1 MIRLLKFFGY
11 SIVAIVCGL
20 MLVLSGAYLYLSPGL
35 PSVEALRSIQLQIP
49 LRVYS
54 SDEKLIA
61 EFGEMRRTP
70 IRFADIP
77 PNFIN
82 ALLSA
87 EDDNF
92 ANHYG
97 VDPSSLVRAATQ
109 LVKSGHIQS
118 GGSTITMQLARNVFL
133 SSERTYTR
141 KIREILL
148 AIQIEDELSKEEIL
162 ELYLKQIFLGERAYG
177 VAGAAQTSFSRPLGA
192 LTPRPRAPQA
202 ASDSPPLSA
211 SRGRPSPAAPTA
223 SPTSPSSRSSASPS
237 STTARRRAGSASP
250 SSSVAAG
257 SHATASRASSSCPG
271 YSVSCTPIHR
281 R

>member
-1 MIRLLKFFGY
+1 MIRLLKFFGW
-11 SIVAIVCGL
+11 SIVAVFCGL
-20 MLVLSGAYLYLSPGL
+20 LLGLSGAFLYLSPGL

-54 SDEKLIA
+54 SDNKLIA

-97 VDPSSLVRAATQ
+97 VDPGSLMRAASQ

-118 GGSTITMQLARNVFL
+118 GGSTITMQVAKNFFL
-133 SSERTYTR
+133 TSER
-141 KIREILL
+141 
-148 AIQIEDELSKEEIL
+148 
-162 ELYLKQIFLGERAYG
+162 
-177 VAGAAQTSFSRPLGA
+177 SFSRK
-192 LTPRPRAPQA
+192 
-202 ASDSPPLSA
+202 
-211 SRGRPSPAAPTA
+211 
-223 SPTSPSSRSSASPS
+223 
-237 STTARRRAGSASP
+237 TTEIYTILFVGS
-250 SSSVAAG
+250 V
-257 SHATASRASSSCPG
+257 RC
-271 YSVSCTPIHR
+271 V
-281 R
+281 